1 MIPCRRA
8 IPVPEIGSF
17 CTVAK
22 LYVAPLRP
30 WLDDRRDPPVSV
42 GHGNAALT
50 FNRASIPVWR
60 GSWRAKCPTNQSTQT
75 RFCDPMSPREQIMAN
90 VAVIKQAIKQ
100 DWARMA
106 EDALTPEEREELRT
120 QIKEWTYD
128 LATLG
133 ARLDQIGWA
142 QAAACGAAVYFASN
156 IVIDPRLRE
165 SSAVI
170 RRALDRRIPLIHLS
184 SVEYAPWRYYYLPE
198 RPHFML
204 DLFPAGRA
212 QSWDWP
218 GYLGMLDH
226 AAAAGGSARLPGDRP
241 GTQAVR
247 TAHQLGLRRPAPGA
261 Q

>member
-22 LYVAPLRP
+22 LYVAPLRS

-50 FNRASIPVWR
+50 FNRAGMAGKLESEMSNEPIDPDEIR
-60 GSWRAKCPTNQSTQT
+60 
-75 RFCDPMSPREQIMAN
+75 DPMSPREQIMAN

-120 QIKEWTYD
+120 QIKEWTHD

-133 ARLDQIGWA
+133 ARLDQIG
-142 QAAACGAAVYFASN
+142 
-156 IVIDPRLRE
+156 E
-165 SSAVI
+165 
-170 RRALDRRIPLIHLS
+170 
-184 SVEYAPWRYYYLPE
+184 
-198 RPHFML
+198 
-204 DLFPAGRA
+204 
-212 QSWDWP
+212 
-218 GYLGMLDH
+218 
-226 AAAAGGSARLPGDRP
+226 
-241 GTQAVR
+241 
-247 TAHQLGLRRPAPGA
+247 
-261 Q
+261 